1 MVAASDPQPSHDP
14 ASNHCTGPRTD
25 AGKARSSLNAV
36 THGLTA
42 KTPLLPGEDSEE
54 FRRFVWDVVLDLE
67 PRGPVQAE
75 LASRAAVLMWRRRR
89 VNDAERQVVLTLQ
102 EKYEAEA
109 ADRLAEQEEFAETP
123 QDFEA
128 LAEAKAEEAERGD
141 EWNRQELLADELAL
155 KPGALER
162 LARYEQ
168 RISQQI
174 DSTIRLLLKLQ
185 NRQDWQR
192 GQRKAAAERS
202 AGEPPARIRQETAV
216 TPARAPSATP
226 PPAPA
231 QNELP
236 SAGPGAIEESPPRPW
251 TDPPGTN

>member
-1 MVAASDPQPSHDP
+1 MVAASDPQPSRDP
-14 ASNHCTGPRTD
+14 ASNPCTGPRTD